1 MAAVEEENPVKKFRR
16 KGQIMCEDPEERSI
30 TVFQGAT
37 SCKNQNNLTVW
48 NTVERNENNSL
59 WDWSKVTI

>member
-37 SCKNQNNLTVW
+37 SCKNQNNLTV
-48 NTVERNENNSL
+48 
-59 WDWSKVTI
+59 